1 MRQIHRRG
9 TDKLK
14 RRGSPIVHKVFEV
27 TLEQL
32 ARVGFEGLSIP
43 EVAALAG
50 VNKTTIYRRWPTK
63 SDLVRE
69 AIGFSLE
76 RTHVAPDTGNLR
88 SDLVGMAHLAANFMK
103 STQGMGMTRMLLAEG
118 ANPDVRELA
127 ASALHQV
134 ETELPHVVIRRAIK
148 KGELPPGTDFTY
160 VLHTVC
166 GALIHR
172 IFIEQ
177 AHTSDAFIDRLV
189 DLVLFGVYGC
199 QPPNGR
205 QKKKSK

>member
-1 MRQIHRRG
+1 
-9 TDKLK
+9 L
-14 RRGSPIVHKVFEV
+14 PVVHKVFDA

-32 ARVGFEGLSIP
+32 ARAGFERLSVL

-63 SDLVRE
+63 SDLVRA
-69 AIGFSLE
+69 AISFSLE

-88 SDLVGMAHLAANFMK
+88 SDLVEMAHLAANFMK
-103 STQGMGMTRMLLAEG
+103 STQGMGVTRTLLAEG

-127 ASALHQV
+127 ASILHRV
-134 ETELPHVVIRRAIK
+134 ETEAPHAVIRRAIK
-148 KGELPPGTDFTY
+148 KGELPPGTDFKY

-177 AHTSDAFIDRLV
+177 VHISDAFIDRLV
-189 DLVLFGVYGC
+189 DLVLFGASGG
-199 QPPNGR
+199 QLSNGR